1 MLVFA
6 ACSAGSG
13 MGSGPSFLPRATTSS
28 PQKKSPDPQIQH
40 VIIMV
45 QENRTLDNL
54 FATFPGADGATH
66 GKMSTGKTV
75 KLRKVKLYSP
85 NDMDN
90 SHQAFVVEY
99 NGGAMDGFNLVYVNE
114 KPCPECAY
122 AYVDPNDIKPY
133 WSMAQQYAL
142 ADHMFTSETSG
153 SFNGHQDLI
162 RGDTDLL
169 NDSER
174 LIDFPSHG
182 PWGCDAPPGTTTPL
196 LTSAGQYV
204 YAGPAPCTTAFPPS
218 ENYATLRDLLNA
230 HGVSWKYY
238 VPGLHSGLPG
248 AYWNAFDVIAPVRNG
263 KEWTRNISSPEKTIF
278 RDISKGKLASVS
290 WVIPDGVNSDHSGFG
305 STDKGPSWVAQV
317 VNAVGESKYW
327 SSTAI
332 LITWDDW
339 GGWYDHLPPPQLD
352 YAGLGFRV
360 PLIVVSPFA
369 KTNYVSHTQYEF
381 GSIIRFV
388 EDNWNLGRLGTTDE
402 RAASLD
408 DMFDLSGSARKF
420 KKISAKYSREYF
432 ERQPPSNVPVDTN

>member
-1 MLVFA
+1 MRARALCLWMGGAIAGLVVS
-6 ACSAGSG
+6 ACGGTSSAGLGNVPFVRQSASSG
-13 MGSGPSFLPRATTSS
+13 S
-28 PQKKSPDPQIQH
+28 PIKH
-40 VIIMV
+40 IIIIV
-45 QENRTLDNL
+45 QENRSFDDF
-54 FATFPGADGATH
+54 FARFPGADGATH

-204 YAGPAPCTTAFPPS
+204 YAGPARARQRSRLRRTTRRCAICSTRTAFP
-218 ENYATLRDLLNA
+218 
-230 HGVSWKYY
+230 
-238 VPGLHSGLPG
+238 
-248 AYWNAFDVIAPVRNG
+248 
-263 KEWTRNISSPEKTIF
+263 
-278 RDISKGKLASVS
+278 
-290 WVIPDGVNSDHSGFG
+290 G
-305 STDKGPSWVAQV
+305 STTCRA
-317 VNAVGESKYW
+317 
-327 SSTAI
+327 STA
-332 LITWDDW
+332 
-339 GGWYDHLPPPQLD
+339 
-352 YAGLGFRV
+352 
-360 PLIVVSPFA
+360 VSPA
-369 KTNYVSHTQYEF
+369 RT
-381 GSIIRFV
+381 
-388 EDNWNLGRLGTTDE
+388 GT
-402 RAASLD
+402 
-408 DMFDLSGSARKF
+408 
-420 KKISAKYSREYF
+420 
-432 ERQPPSNVPVDTN
+432 PST